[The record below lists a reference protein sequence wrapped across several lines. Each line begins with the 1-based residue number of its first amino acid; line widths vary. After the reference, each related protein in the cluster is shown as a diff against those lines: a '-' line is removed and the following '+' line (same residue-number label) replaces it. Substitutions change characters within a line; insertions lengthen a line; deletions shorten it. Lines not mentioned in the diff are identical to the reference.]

1 VLVKQTAEGSK
12 RLVGYVVPEGEY
24 YKDEIVKYLNKRL
37 PDHMVPAMWVKMDT
51 LPLTKN
57 GKVDRRA
64 LPEVDG
70 SELLSKEYVAPR
82 NEMESALA
90 EIWKG
95 LLHIDKVGIHDNFFE
110 LGGDSIITIQV
121 LSRARR
127 LGYEL
132 KPKDIFIHQ
141 TIAGLSE
148 VLAERT
154 LSAVTGEQGEL
165 TGEAGLLPIQQWYF
179 EEENEEVSHFNQSI
193 LLSVNKDA
201 TPEML
206 EKAMKQLTS
215 HHDALRFTYKNSD
228 GKWSQEYGTNL
239 GEFITEDIKSVSKE
253 EFGNRVIEIGDKYQA
268 ELNIEKGEI
277 VKFVL
282 MQTPESDKE
291 NRLLLIIHHL
301 AIDGVSWRIIL
312 EDFEL
317 LLTGLSDN
325 KETDLGKKTS
335 SYRQWFNV
343 LEKYGK
349 TKELLSQNKYWGEA
363 VESYEPIKVDKKYDG
378 VVRAKDIKSSITK
391 LDEKQ
396 TKLLLTEVPG
406 VYHTEINDL
415 LLCALSMTI
424 SEWNSNEKV
433 VIGMEGH
440 GRESISESVIENIDT
455 SRTVGWFTSMYPVL
469 LELNSRINLSDSI
482 KSIKE
487 QLRRIPD
494 KGLGFGVLK
503 YINKEEK
510 YSDKAYWD
518 IVFNYLGQLDQAVSG
533 SKWFSGAGE
542 SAGEFRSSD
551 QIISEKLSVNGMV
564 RGGELLINWTYS
576 DKYYNGETITGLSEK
591 FKENLEALIGHCIE
605 QQKKGSVFTPSD
617 YGLGNEI
624 GYDDLDKFLEEDYRG
639 ISRRES
645 LESMYRLSGLQQGML
660 FHALYDSESGAYTE
674 QLSCYMNTPDMD
686 ILKKSWN
693 YLLQDHSILRS
704 AFYFEEFSLPVQ
716 CVYKNAELP
725 LIVLDYSN
733 MNSEEQAAALHELE
747 EADHAKGFDFK
758 EVPLMRITLIKLE
771 EDRYKMLWTSHHIL
785 FDGWSLSI
793 LMGEF
798 LNNYEIILSGK
809 KPEGR
814 VEDRFEDYIRYL
826 ERADKAQQENYWRE
840 YMSGVEES
848 TLLPFIGSTSDRTKG
863 VGEYGNLLLKL
874 DEATTS
880 KAENYAQ
887 SHRITLNTLIQG
899 VWSYLL
905 HGYTGNK
912 DITFGVI
919 VSGRPDDFQG
929 IEQRVGLY
937 INTLPLHSNM
947 EKGKKTEV
955 WLQDIQKDQVSSRQY
970 QYTPLQEIQ
979 SWTGVSGDLFDS
991 ILVFENYPVSDIIM
1005 SQEWSLKIED
1015 VKMKDQT
1022 NYPMTVLVGG
1032 IQEINVNFNFNRA
1045 ILKEEYVEDIRKHFE
1060 NVLLQIISDKA
1071 VILNEIKLLTPEE
1084 EKQVL
1089 VDFNNTEVE
1098 YLKDK
1103 SIVDLFEEQVSKHPD
1118 TIAIEFEDEKVTYK
1132 ELNERSNRIAHLLRS
1147 KGVKE
1152 ETLVPVCIERSV
1164 NMIAGVIGILKAGG
1178 AYVPIDP
1185 EYPQERINF
1194 MLEDTDAKIM
1204 LSSKLINEKIKF
1216 GSNVEVI
1223 ESDEHNSDLISHN
1236 NSNLDERVK
1245 PENLTYVLY
1254 TSGSTGNPKGVK
1266 MPGSGLVNL
1275 LSWQDK
1281 QFENKNRKVLQFT
1294 SLNFDVSFQEIFST
1308 LCFGSTLCLI
1318 SADRRIDMTEV
1329 VKDISRYGITHLF
1342 VPYIVLKNLSE
1353 IIAEQTFSS
1362 SLPLEQIITAGEQ
1375 LKVTDDIKAVVSN
1388 GISIVNQYGPT
1399 EAHVVSSY
1407 KLDDSKELPSLPPIG
1422 KPIDN
1427 TQLYI
1432 LNEDLKPVPVG
1443 VNGELFIGGVQI
1455 ARSYLNLPDLTK
1467 EKFIKDPFSKDP
1479 DARLYITGD
1488 LAKWL
1493 SDGNIE
1499 YSGRSDDQ
1507 IKIRGYRVE
1516 LGEIESILQQHESV
1530 NKAVIIAKDDN
1541 AGNKRLIAYVVPED
1555 SFGKEEII
1563 SYIRAKLPEYM
1574 VPSVWVEVESIP
1586 LTANGKVDKRALPDP
1601 DFTTG
1606 LSGNYEEP
1614 RNETEKKLASIWQD
1628 LLGLGQIGI
1637 HDNFFELGGHSLL
1650 ATRAVS
1656 AIRKEFSV
1664 NIPIKSLFEFTS
1676 IADLGKYLDLIKSN
1690 KEIDDESEAFDL

>member
-1 VLVKQTAEGSK
+1 
-12 RLVGYVVPEGEY
+12 
-24 YKDEIVKYLNKRL
+24 
-37 PDHMVPAMWVKMDT
+37 
-51 LPLTKN
+51 
-57 GKVDRRA
+57 
-64 LPEVDG
+64 
-70 SELLSKEYVAPR
+70 
-82 NEMESALA
+82 
-90 EIWKG
+90 

-121 LSRARR
+121 LSRSRR

-165 TGEAGLLPIQQWYF
+165 KGEAGLLPIQQWYF
-179 EEENEEVSHFNQSI
+179 EEENENVSHFNQSI

-215 HHDALRFTYKNSD
+215 HHDALRFIYKNSD
-228 GKWSQEYGTNL
+228 GIWSQEYGTNF
-239 GEFITEDIKSVSKE
+239 GEFITEDIRSVSNDDFE
-253 EFGNRVIEIGDKYQA
+253 NRIKKTGDRYQA
-268 ELNIEKGEI
+268 ALDIEKGEI

-282 MQTPESDKE
+282 IQTPESGKE

-312 EDFEL
+312 EDLEII
-317 LLTGLSDN
+317 LTGLSEN
-325 KETDLGKKTS
+325 RETDLGKKTS
-335 SYRQWFNV
+335 SYRQWFKV
-343 LEKYGK
+343 LEQYGK
-349 TKELLSQNKYWGEA
+349 SKELLLQDKYWTKTI
-363 VESYEPIKVDKKYDG
+363 ESYEPVKTDKEYDG
-378 VVRAKDIKSSITK
+378 AVRAKDIKSSITK
-391 LDEKQ
+391 LDEKR
-396 TKLLLTEVPG
+396 TRLLLSEVPG
-406 VYHTEINDL
+406 VYHTEINDI

-433 VIGMEGH
+433 IIGMEGH
-440 GRESISESVIENIDT
+440 GRESISESVIENTDT
-455 SRTVGWFTSMYPVL
+455 SRTVGWFTSLYPVL
-469 LELNSRINLSDSI
+469 IELNKGLSISGSI
-482 KSIKE
+482 KSVKE
-487 QLRRIPD
+487 QLRRVPD

-503 YINKEEK
+503 YINKEKK
-510 YSDKAYWD
+510 YSEKAYWD

-542 SAGEFRSSD
+542 SAGEFRSPE
-551 QIISEKLSVNGMV
+551 QIISEKLSVNGMI
-564 RGGELLINWTYS
+564 RGGELLVNWTYS
-576 DKYYNGETITGLSEK
+576 DKFFKEETIASLAEK
-591 FKENLEALIGHCIE
+591 YKENLEALISHCME
-605 QQKKGSVFTPSD
+605 QQKSGSEFTPSD

-624 GYDDLDKFLEEDYRG
+624 SYDELDKFLDEDYEG
-639 ISRRES
+639 NSRRET
-645 LESMYRLSGLQQGML
+645 LESIYRLSGLQQGML

-674 QLSCYMNTPDMD
+674 QLSCYMNKPDMD

-693 YLLQDHSILRS
+693 YLLKDHSILRS
-704 AFYFEEFSLPVQ
+704 GFYYEEFSVPVQ

-725 LIVLDYSN
+725 LTVLDYSN
-733 MNSEEQAAALHELE
+733 MNSDEQAAALKELE
-747 EADHAKGFDFK
+747 ETDHSKGFDFK

-771 EDRYKMLWTSHHIL
+771 ENRYKMLWTSHHIL

-798 LNNYEIILSGK
+798 LNNYEILLSGK
-809 KPEGR
+809 IPEER

-826 ERADKAQQENYWRE
+826 ERSDKVQQEKYWRE
-840 YMSGVEES
+840 YMRGVEES

-863 VGEYGNLLLKL
+863 VGEYGNILLKL
-874 DEATTS
+874 DKETTS

-905 HGYTGNK
+905 HAYTGNK

-937 INTLPLHSNM
+937 INTLPLHSIL
-947 EKGKKTEV
+947 EKGKRTES

-1005 SQEWSLKIED
+1005 SQEWTLKIDD

-1032 IQEINVNFNFNRA
+1032 VQEINVNFNYNKE
-1045 ILKEEYVEDIRKHFE
+1045 ILKDEFASEIREHFE
-1060 NVLLQIISDKA
+1060 NVLMQIIS
-1071 VILNEIKLLTPEE
+1071 NEAEIINDIKLLSHEE
-1084 EKQVL
+1084 ERQVIAG
-1089 VDFNNTEVE
+1089 FNNTEAD
-1098 YLKDK
+1098 YPKDK
-1103 SIVDLFEEQVSKHPD
+1103 SLVDLFEEQAAKNPETTAV
-1118 TIAIEFEDEKVTYK
+1118 EFEEKIVSYK
-1132 ELNERSNRIAHLLRS
+1132 ELNELSNRIAHLLRS
-1147 KGVKE
+1147 EGVKE
-1152 ETLVPVCIERSV
+1152 ETLVPVCMERSV
-1164 NMIAGVIGILKAGG
+1164 NMIAGIIGTLKAGG

-1194 MLEDTDAKIM
+1194 MLDDTGAKII
-1204 LSSKLINEKIKF
+1204 LSSKLINDRINF
-1216 GSNVEVI
+1216 GSNVKVI
-1223 ESDEHNSDLISHN
+1223 EIDEN
-1236 NSNLDERVK
+1236 NSVLNSQKDSNPDERVK
-1245 PENLTYVLY
+1245 PDNLTYVLY
-1254 TSGSTGNPKGVK
+1254 TSGSTGNPKGVR
-1266 MPGSGLVNL
+1266 MPGRGLVNL
-1275 LSWQDK
+1275 LSWQDR
-1281 QFENKNRKVLQFT
+1281 QFENKKRKVLQFT

-1308 LCFGSTLCLI
+1308 LCYGSTLCLI
-1318 SADRRIDMTEV
+1318 SADRRIDMEEV
-1329 VKDISRYGITHLF
+1329 TNDIAKYGITHLF

-1353 IIAEQTFSS
+1353 ILRERSGDN
-1362 SLPLEQIITAGEQ
+1362 LPLEQIITAGEQ
-1375 LKVTDDIKAVVSN
+1375 LKITEDIKAILDK

-1407 KLDDSKELPSLPPIG
+1407 TLVNSRDLPVLPPIG
-1422 KPIDN
+1422 KPIFN

-1432 LNEDLKPVPVG
+1432 LNEDQKPVPVG
-1443 VNGELFIGGVQI
+1443 VKGELYIGGIQI
-1455 ARSYLNLPDLTK
+1455 ARGYLNLPELTNRS
-1467 EKFIKDPFSKDP
+1467 FIKDPFSKDP
-1479 DARLYITGD
+1479 DARLYRTGD
-1488 LAKWL
+1488 TARWL

-1499 YSGRSDDQ
+1499 YTGRADDQ

-1516 LGEIESILQQHESV
+1516 LGEIESIIQQHKSV
-1530 NKAVIIAKDDN
+1530 RKAVTLAKEDN
-1541 AGNKRLIAYVVPED
+1541 TGNKRLAAYVVPED
-1555 SFGKEEII
+1555 NFDKEEII
-1563 SYIRAKLPEYM
+1563 SYIKAKLPEYM
-1574 VPSVWVEVESIP
+1574 VPSLWVEVEEIP
-1586 LTANGKVDKRALPDP
+1586 LTPNGKVDKRALPDP
-1601 DFTTG
+1601 DITAG
-1606 LSGNYEEP
+1606 ISGNYEEP
-1614 RNETEKKLASIWQD
+1614 RNETEEKLALIWQD
-1628 LLGLGQIGI
+1628 LLGSGKIGI

-1656 AIRKEFSV
+1656 AIRKQFSV

-1676 IADLGKYLDLIKSN
+1676 IADLGKYIDLIKSN
-1690 KEIDDESEAFDL
+1690 KEKDDESEVFDL